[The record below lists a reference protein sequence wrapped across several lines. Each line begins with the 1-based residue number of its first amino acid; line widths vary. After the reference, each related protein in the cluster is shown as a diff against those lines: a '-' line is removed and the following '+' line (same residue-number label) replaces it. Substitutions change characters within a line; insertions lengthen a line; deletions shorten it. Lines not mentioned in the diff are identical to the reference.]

1 MQKILT
7 AVITIALTCTMGFAH
22 ETESASVRSENSRTI
37 SYKGIC
43 SGYVDADND
52 GLCDNC
58 NSHHFNS
65 NGACSGYADADND
78 GLCDN
83 CSSHHSS
90 SNGACLGYVDA
101 DHDGFCDNHAYGE
114 QCPYAPAD
122 TPDNSVTDTQSCRG
136 RHHRNGH
143 H

>member
-58 NSHHFNS
+58 NSHH
-65 NGACSGYADADND
+65 
-78 GLCDN
+78 
-83 CSSHHSS
+83 SS

-136 RHHRNGH
+136 RHHGNGGHHGNGH